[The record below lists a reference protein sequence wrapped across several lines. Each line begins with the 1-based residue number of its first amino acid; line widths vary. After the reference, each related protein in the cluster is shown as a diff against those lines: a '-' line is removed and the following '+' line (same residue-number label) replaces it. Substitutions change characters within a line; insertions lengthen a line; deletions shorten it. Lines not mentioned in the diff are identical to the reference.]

1 MKPGNR
7 WGWNKGNFANEQ
19 KGGRIVP
26 PFLLYLVNRQ
36 NKPVF
41 LIFILQNI
49 SPYYFCILFKNMG
62 YYRPKTGV
70 FYVMS
75 STGIIPEM
83 SCNKKKRGVSVPA

>member
-41 LIFILQNI
+41 LILSFKTY
-49 SPYYFCILFKNMG
+49 SPVTF
-62 YYRPKTGV
+62 V
-70 FYVMS
+70 FYLKIRAV
-75 STGIIPEM
+75 TG
-83 SCNKKKRGVSVPA
+83 

>member
-41 LIFILQNI
+41 LILSFKTY
-49 SPYYFCILFKNMG
+49 SPITF
-62 YYRPKTGV
+62 V
-70 FYVMS
+70 FYLKIRAV
-75 STGIIPEM
+75 TGQKWGILYILL
-83 SCNKKKRGVSVPA
+83 NGRNAVKVVQ